1 MLVKVEKQKPKN
13 NFWKGRRVLVTGYAG
28 FLGSNLTKKLL
39 SMRAR
44 VVGIDKLTLRK
55 NTLLN
60 SHDLKKMT
68 VIRGNVAN
76 YRLLQQTLH
85 EHRIEIVFHLAAEAI
100 VGQCLKSP
108 RRTFSSNIQGTWTVL
123 DACRNTPSIQAV
135 VIASSD
141 KAYGS
146 HNKLPYDE
154 NSALAGA
161 HPYDVSKSCADLLAH
176 TYFHTYGLPVCIT
189 RCGNIYG
196 PGDFHFSRIV
206 PDVIRSSL
214 ANKTVFIRSDGKFTR
229 DYVYV
234 DDIVDGYF
242 CLAQK
247 MGRLNLA
254 GEAFN
259 FSNEDPISVLKL
271 VKLIY
276 ILSGKTPDYKI
287 LNQAKY
293 EIHHQY
299 LSSAKAKKILGWKP
313 HYTLRE
319 GLKKTIAWYQR
330 YLSNAKK

>member
-13 NFWKGRRVLVTGYAG
+13 NFWKGRRTLVTGYEG
-28 FLGSNLTKKLL
+28 FLGSHLTKKLL

-44 VVGIDKLTLRK
+44 VVGIDKLTFRK

-68 VIRGNVAN
+68 IIRGNVAN

-85 EHRIEIVFHLAAEAI
+85 QHRIEIVFHLAAEAI

-108 RRTFSSNIQGTWTVL
+108 RRTFSSNIRGTWTVL

-135 VIASSD
+135 VVASSD

-196 PGDFHFSRIV
+196 PGDFHLSRIV
-206 PDVIRSSL
+206 PDTILS
-214 ANKTVFIRSDGKFTR
+214 AIKNKTLLIRSDGKFTR

-234 DDIVDGYF
+234 DDIVDGYLL
-242 CLAQK
+242 LAEKIQE
-247 MGRLNLA
+247 LNLS

-259 FSNEDPISVLKL
+259 FSGENPITVIEL
-271 VKLIY
+271 VNKIFKIVHKKPNY
-276 ILSGKTPDYKI
+276 RI
-287 LNQAKY
+287 LNQSKY
-293 EIHHQY
+293 EIKEQY
-299 LSSAKAKKILGWKP
+299 LSARKARKTLYWKP
-313 HYTLRE
+313 RYDLEE
-319 GLKKTIAWYQR
+319 GLKKAIEWYS
-330 YLSNAKK
+330 LGLIS